1 MLDASSSREKNER
14 EIQIPHSERTNVEM
28 LINEK
33 IQYIAQN
40 ASVKDVK
47 KNVKNQIVELVKL
60 VSENGLEVAQLAAVL
75 NILFVGKLEC
85 VDIKRLVKILLPRA
99 NVPNFLIIKVL
110 SNLGN
115 KGLNYNVQA
124 LLLRWIIIVYNVIED
139 HSQLIKFYGVIFHYM
154 EYDTLRP
161 FLCHILYLMTR
172 REHLIDEYNF
182 FNRID
187 LRTRFGPE
195 PHLLGLL
202 TLYKDFFPNLVTI
215 RIPPIKNATFK
226 CPDVEWFQLFNQIQR
241 KWNYNI
247 MNNPITRSS
256 SFKPTAKRRKL
267 DHVEIP
273 KACTFNATRNSITLE
288 EIMNIESLA
297 SSIDKIDLP
306 SQLASVLENRMLQH
320 IVVCNPEKVTIA
332 RISYWLEQCLMELVY
347 WNDNTAETKARLN
360 SLLMK
365 LVALTEFMKELL
377 PVIQEFLVKYIQ
389 TWDGIEHQEAIFKLL
404 SFLRPEPF
412 EQLSEKFFTPL
423 QNLHEKLSSSWK
435 ARLIRCYTD
444 LFTHWI
450 LFQENNFGEN
460 NNEIEKSENSFL
472 NLSIKGDYSRT
483 IQGFIHHVNQVSIIS
498 LESTNDDLEVQHAI
512 FSAFEAIANLQ
523 MNYNWNRVVIPSS
536 SIVYRAFFS
545 SSGMSLSR
553 ICGIILQY
561 KEAFDK
567 NPQQNVSLHCRSY
580 INYFNSF
587 VMDICNCLWRNRPF
601 NKTDKNSK
609 GFQLDDDIIRKLQET
624 CNEDWTSCYSLTHLP
639 SFAALSKSCIQDLEE
654 STPNI
659 KRRLTLPATQFS
671 LKDISTA
678 GGLQISFND
687 YRVHFLNVLYKLG
700 FVGIHDFLY
709 QSLTSLSKL
718 KNKP

>member
-1 MLDASSSREKNER
+1 M
-14 EIQIPHSERTNVEM
+14 NVER

-33 IQYIAQN
+33 LQHIAQN
-40 ASVKDVK
+40 ASVKEKDVK
-47 KNVKNQIVELVKL
+47 RNVKNQIVELVEL
-60 VSENGLEVAQLAAVL
+60 VSENGLEVAQLAEVL
-75 NILFVGKLEC
+75 NVIIIGKLDH
-85 VDIKRLVKILLPRA
+85 VDIIKLVKILLPRA

-115 KGLNYNVQA
+115 KVLKYDVQA

-154 EYDTLRP
+154 EYNTLRP
-161 FLCHILYLMTR
+161 LLCHILYLMTR
-172 REHLIDEYNF
+172 REHVKPYRIRKLID
-182 FNRID
+182 
-187 LRTRFGPE
+187 LQTRFGPE
-195 PHLLGLL
+195 SHLLGLL

-215 RIPPIKNATFK
+215 RIPPIKNAIFK
-226 CPDVEWFQLFNQIQR
+226 CPDVAWFQLFNQIQR
-241 KWNYNI
+241 RWNYSINDT
-247 MNNPITRSS
+247 PTTRSS
-256 SFKPTAKRRKL
+256 SFKQTAKRRKL

-288 EIMNIESLA
+288 EITNIELLA
-297 SSIDKIDLP
+297 SNIDKIDLP

-320 IVVCNPEKVTIA
+320 IVVCNPERVTIA
-332 RISYWLEQCLMELVY
+332 RISYWLEQCLMDLVY

-360 SLLMK
+360 SLLIK
-365 LVALTEFMKELL
+365 LVALTEFMKEML

-412 EQLSEKFFTPL
+412 EQLLKKFFMPL
-423 QNLHEKLSSSWK
+423 QNLQEKLSPSWK

-450 LFQENNFGEN
+450 LFQENDFGD
-460 NNEIEKSENSFL
+460 EIEKSENSFL
-472 NLSIKGDYSRT
+472 NLSIDGDYSRT
-483 IQGFIHHVNQVSIIS
+483 IQEFIHHVNRISITS
-498 LESTNDDLEVQHAI
+498 LESTSDNLEVQHAI

-523 MNYNWNRVVIPSS
+523 INYNWNRIIIPSS

-545 SSGMSLSR
+545 TSGMSLSR

-567 NPQQNVSLHCRSY
+567 SEKNPQQNGSHHSRSY

-609 GFQLDDDIIRKLQET
+609 GFQLDDDIIRKLQEVY
-624 CNEDWTSCYSLTHLP
+624 NEDWTSCYSLTHLP
-639 SFAALSKSCIQDLEE
+639 SFAAISKSCIQNLEE
-654 STPNI
+654 SSPNI
-659 KRRLTLPATQFS
+659 RKRLTLPATQFS
-671 LKDISTA
+671 LKEISAA

-687 YRVHFLNVLYKLG
+687 YRVHFLNVLYNLG

-718 KNKP
+718 KNKT

>member
-1 MLDASSSREKNER
+1 MLDASREKNER

-60 VSENGLEVAQLAAVL
+60 VSENGLEVSQLAAVL

-172 REHLIDEYNF
+172 REHVKPYRIRKL
-182 FNRID
+182 ID

>member
-1 MLDASSSREKNER
+1 MLDASREKNER

-172 REHLIDEYNF
+172 REHVKPYRIRKL
-182 FNRID
+182 ID

-654 STPNI
+654 STPNT

-700 FVGIHDFLY
+700 FVVI
-709 QSLTSLSKL
+709 
-718 KNKP
+718 

>member
-14 EIQIPHSERTNVEM
+14 EIQIPRSERTNVEM

-60 VSENGLEVAQLAAVL
+60 VSENGLEVAQLAEVL
-75 NILFVGKLEC
+75 NIIFVGKLEC

-172 REHLIDEYNF
+172 REHVKPYRIRKL
-182 FNRID
+182 ID

-202 TLYKDFFPNLVTI
+202 TLFKDFFPNLVTI

-226 CPDVEWFQLFNQIQR
+226 CPDVEWFHLFNQIQR

-360 SLLMK
+360 SLLIK

-450 LFQENNFGEN
+450 LFQENKFGEN

-472 NLSIKGDYSRT
+472 NLSIEGDYSRT

-624 CNEDWTSCYSLTHLP
+624 YNEDWTSCYSLTHLP

>member
-1 MLDASSSREKNER
+1 MLDASREKNER

-172 REHLIDEYNF
+172 REHVKPYRIRKL
-182 FNRID
+182 ID

>member
-172 REHLIDEYNF
+172 REHVKPYRIRKL
-182 FNRID
+182 ID

-700 FVGIHDFLY
+700 FVVI
-709 QSLTSLSKL
+709 
-718 KNKP
+718 

>member
-1 MLDASSSREKNER
+1 MLDASREKNER

-47 KNVKNQIVELVKL
+47 KNEKNQIVELVKL

-172 REHLIDEYNF
+172 REHVKPYRIRKL
-182 FNRID
+182 ID

>member
-1 MLDASSSREKNER
+1 MLDASREKNER

-172 REHLIDEYNF
+172 REHVKPYRIRKL
-182 FNRID
+182 ID

-700 FVGIHDFLY
+700 FVVI
-709 QSLTSLSKL
+709 
-718 KNKP
+718 